1 MDKFSQKSH
10 QPEIVSA
17 PVQQEHLER
26 VFTPRVDVIQPITQ
40 PVDSSLRDAAAIV
53 LEANSTLNVKTS
65 TDQLLGTIQQQVI
78 ATPHQGNEL
87 LQVKNDEIG
96 IATRHD
102 SQQIIGENP
111 VVGIVSSVPL
121 PKSIPSMPDLDDLDI

>member
-1 MDKFSQKSH
+1 H

-26 VFTPRVDVIQPITQ
+26 VFTPRVDVIQPVTQ
-40 PVDSSLRDAAAIV
+40 PDDPSLRDAAAIV

-78 ATPHQGNEL
+78 ATPQQGNDL
-87 LQVKNDEIG
+87 LQVKNDEIK
-96 IATRHD
+96 IATMHD
-102 SQQIIGENP
+102 SQQIIGKDP